1 MAGCDILASMKQKLQ
16 STGLYRLD
24 GSTLVDAE
32 LQAYA
37 AAMQALADE
46 IWKLEQEGFVQ
57 TAGGDGLELWERACG
72 NVRDTLSTADR
83 REMLCSRLRVTPNDY
98 TAGKLQDALLAAGIL
113 AHVAEIEN
121 HTVYINVLGT
131 AEIQREMSPE
141 EIFTV
146 CYAFISHG
154 ILPRLVILDLVDQK
168 ERVSVGDNLLDL
180 FHIQTVHNS
189 IHLSAM
195 LATEV
200 S

>member
-131 AEIQREMSPE
+131 AEIQSEMSPE
-141 EIFTV
+141 EIQALAAEFLPAHLEWSFDFGV
-146 CYAFISHG
+146 LSWDYIDGGDHPFDQMDQADFSWDQIDAYA
-154 ILPRLVILDLVDQK
+154 P
-168 ERVSVGDNLLDL
+168 
-180 FHIQTVHNS
+180 
-189 IHLSAM
+189 
-195 LATEV
+195 
-200 S
+200 